1 MTYIILSR
9 LKSGLRT
16 PLLLLVISLVSACSS
31 SHPLVPTPNIY
42 SGDAGYPV
50 QEIPQNLRAT
60 SLDFLYVTDRLGEV
74 DKKGKFSYTAKRSEA
89 MVVGEVTVDYGNNIS
104 WADLKEASQTLSRKK
119 KILLEISKTA
129 ELIKFPETPLRFG
142 MEGGRIIV
150 LEPDASEYAEAEVA
164 FQAILQERLE
174 KASRKEVVLFVHGFN
189 NTFRDA
195 GLALADLWHFT
206 GRIGV
211 PIFYTWPAASGG
223 LFGYFKDRESGEF
236 TVFHLKEVLR
246 ILSRTQGL
254 ENIHIIAHSRGTDV
268 LTTALRELVIEARAA
283 GFNPRQK
290 YKIENLFLAAPD
302 MDFGVVGQRLIAEKF
317 GPAFG
322 QITVYMNQGD
332 SALSF
337 SQLLMSG
344 LRFGRLDSDGL
355 TTQEREIFTRVKNVN
370 FINVKDV
377 SSFYGHDYYRTHAG
391 VLSDIAVTI
400 RQKSRPGTESR
411 PLVLDRGNFW
421 ILPKDYLL
429 AEPCSRC

>member
-1 MTYIILSR
+1 M
-9 LKSGLRT
+9 GLRF
-16 PLLLLVISLVSACSS
+16 PLLVLSVFWVSACSS

-42 SGDAGYPV
+42 ISAAGYPA
-50 QEIPQNLRAT
+50 QEIPQALRTT
-60 SLDFLYVTDRLGEV
+60 SSDFLYITDRMSQT
-74 DKKGKFSYTAKRSEA
+74 DKKGVFSYNSKRSEA
-89 MVVGEVTVDYGNNIS
+89 MVVGEITVDYGKDMS
-104 WADLKEASQTLSRKK
+104 WPDLADASQTYKRKK
-119 KILLEISKTA
+119 KILLEISKITQ
-129 ELIKFPETPLRFG
+129 LVTFPETPLRFG
-142 MEGGRIIV
+142 MQDGRIVV
-150 LEPDASEYAEAEVA
+150 LEPDASNYADAEAA
-164 FQAILQERLE
+164 FQAILKERL
-174 KASRKEVVLFVHGFN
+174 KAVSRKEVVLFVHGFN
-189 NTFRDA
+189 NNFRDA

-236 TVFHLKEVLR
+236 TVFHLKEMLR
-246 ILSRTQGL
+246 MLSRTEGL

-283 GFNPRQK
+283 SISPRKK
-290 YKIENLFLAAPD
+290 YKIRNLFLAAPD

-322 QITVYMNQGD
+322 QITVYMNGGD
-332 SALSF
+332 SALNF
-337 SQLLMSG
+337 SQFLMSG

-377 SSFYGHDYYRTHAG
+377 SSFFGHDYYRTHAG

-400 RQKSRPGTESR
+400 RQNVRPGTQNR
-411 PLVLDRGNFW
+411 PLILDRGNFW